1 MSVTAQRK
9 ITLSYEVPAANEDW
23 VLSEEP
29 VPESKPHDHTVELI
43 RDLLAHWIARTGRD
57 AEVARNLAVRWDR
70 ENYRFGIDP
79 DVCLIEPRT
88 PEGDELEGLCTWEPG
103 HSAPRLAFEVVSSKA
118 NKDYARAPEKHAAAG
133 VFELVVFDARLRGP
147 RAFGG
152 PHRIQVWRRSSNGF
166 ERVHAGEGPFFL
178 QSVNAWVFAVDEGR
192 RLRIADD
199 REGTRWWQTAEEAE
213 RAAKEAA
220 LARIAELE
228 SLLAGQPREA
238 EMRKK

>member
-1 MSVTAQRK
+1 MSATAQRK

-43 RDLLAHWIARTGRD
+43 RDLLEHWIARTGRD

-79 DVCLIEPRT
+79 DICLIQPRT
-88 PEGDELEGLCTWEPG
+88 PQGEELESLCTWQPG
-103 HSAPRLAFEVVSSKA
+103 HATPRLAFEVVSSHA
-118 NKDYARAPEKHAAAG
+118 IKDYAKAPEKYAAAG
-133 VFELVVFDARLRGP
+133 VFELVVFDSRLRGP
-147 RAFGG
+147 RSFGG
-152 PHRIQVWRRSSNGF
+152 PFRLQVWRREADGGF
-166 ERVHAGEGPFFL
+166 KRVHAGEGPFFVETL
-178 QSVNAWVFAVDEGR
+178 SAWVFAVDEGR

-199 REGTRWWQTAEEAE
+199 REGTRWWHTAEEAE

-220 LARIAELE
+220 LARVAELE
-228 SLLAGQPREA
+228 A
-238 EMRKK
+238 ELHKR